1 MRVVGGRVLSYAS
14 FPSCPLCD
22 NKGDKKRVELQSIPA
37 DPITPSVLL
46 KGHMRAAL
54 TRIRRRRTRRLIEV
68 YTAWRVHRA
77 YMGVTPLYIIFK
89 ALTFSFLM
97 SCMPLVFR
105 FVKGMTEWRSNF
117 RLYWFKSQYFSPL
130 LFLVNNTKAIYP
142 FLLYYETMLIKW
154 PLYVLWKQFILFTHT
169 NTTYVRIHN
178 TIRYDTIR
186 YNTIQYDTIHNT
198 IQYYNT
204 LQYNKRMYS

>member
-22 NKGDKKRVELQSIPA
+22 NKCDKKRVELQSIPA

-46 KGHMRAAL
+46 KEHIRAAL

-68 YTAWRVHRA
+68 YTAWRVHWA

-105 FVKGMTEWRSNF
+105 FVKGMTE
-117 RLYWFKSQYFSPL
+117 
-130 LFLVNNTKAIYP
+130 
-142 FLLYYETMLIKW
+142 
-154 PLYVLWKQFILFTHT
+154 
-169 NTTYVRIHN
+169 
-178 TIRYDTIR
+178 
-186 YNTIQYDTIHNT
+186 
-198 IQYYNT
+198 
-204 LQYNKRMYS
+204 